1 MSRDMTVR
9 NEKLS
14 QVLRYRWAIGAMIL
28 FFCVLFQLNGSSIGM
43 WNGYVSDGTAAGPII
58 AGADRP
64 IRSDE
69 WCVFTPMALSQYYN
83 NFGPES
89 DILRGT
95 ETDVYMVYGQS
106 VKDWSVIFRPF
117 QLGYLFLSPAGG
129 LSFYWCAKLIALLLV
144 SFDFGLLLTGR
155 RRYLS
160 LAYAFMI
167 AFAPVVQWWFSTN
180 AFPDMLVY
188 GQGLVLC
195 LAGYLDTDRYT
206 LRCIYAAGMAW
217 LSCCYLL
224 VIYPAWQV
232 PFFYVFLF
240 LGIALIAMKA
250 PGMAFKA
257 SKDVPILF
265 VPAMLAALSMYFVI
279 VRSWDAISLVMH
291 SVYPGA
297 RMETGGIGP
306 SVLFRYVA
314 NAAFPYTDK
323 NVPGNVCEM
332 AAFYDM
338 FPLGLLAAAP
348 LIRKKKDGLLISI
361 IAAAALL
368 GIYVVIGFPPFLS
381 KLTLLSNSQAERSAV
396 ALSYCNLLL
405 LFRSISV
412 WQDMEGDA
420 ATDERRRK
428 GIICICIAAC
438 SAAVSSVLANEL
450 LYSEYFTF
458 RVGIFCAAVL
468 LVCAVCIIS
477 GSKAGYIL
485 LCAACIFMGATVN
498 PLRAGLE
505 DIRTEPLGKAIEQT
519 AADDRTSKWIAVSD
533 TWVMGNYPIMFGA
546 RTVNCTNTYMNTE
559 LWGILDPEKKYEDI
573 YNRYAHMMV
582 EISEKPVVEVSLLTP
597 DQIRLRIGA
606 DRLPELG
613 VRYVISDKD
622 LSRIAGA
629 GVTFE
634 PVFTQDSGRYT
645 IFQVKE

>member
-1 MSRDMTVR
+1 MRSNGILRK
-9 NEKLS
+9 EKQS
-14 QVLRYRWAIGAMIL
+14 SVLRYRWVIGAVIL

-43 WNGYVSDGTAAGPII
+43 WNGYVSDGTAAEPVI

-69 WCVFTPMALSQYYN
+69 WCVFSPMALSQYYN

-144 SFDFGLLLTGR
+144 SFDFGMLLTGR
-155 RRYLS
+155 RRCLS

-257 SKDVPILF
+257 SKDIPILL
-265 VPAMLAALSMYFVI
+265 VPAMLATLSMYFVI

-314 NAAFPYTDK
+314 NAAFPYSDK

-338 FPLGLLAAAP
+338 FPLGLLAAAL

-361 IAAAALL
+361 IAAEALL
-368 GIYVVIGFPPFLS
+368 GIYVVIGFPAFLS

-405 LFRSISV
+405 LFRAIAV
-412 WQDMEGDA
+412 WQDMECDA
-420 ATDERRRK
+420 APDERRRK
-428 GIICICIAAC
+428 GMICICAAAC

-505 DIRTEPLGKAIEQT
+505 DIRTESLGKAIEQT
-519 AADDRTSKWIAVSD
+519 AADDRTSKWVAASD
-533 TWVMGNYPIMFGA
+533 SWVMGNYPIMFGA

-613 VRYVISDKD
+613 VGYVISDKD
-622 LSRIAGA
+622 LNRIAGA
-629 GVTFE
+629 EVTFE

-645 IFQVKE
+645 IFHVKE

>member
-1 MSRDMTVR
+1 MDKKGYGKKITADTIS
-9 NEKLS
+9 
-14 QVLRYRWAIGAMIL
+14 YRWAIGAVIL
-28 FFCVLFQLNGSSIGM
+28 FLCVLFQLNGSSIGM
-43 WNGYVSDGTAAGPII
+43 WNGFVSDGTVAEPVI
-58 AGADRP
+58 AGTDRP

-69 WCVFTPMALSQYYN
+69 WSVFTPMALSQHYN
-83 NFGPES
+83 GFGLES

-95 ETDVYMVYGQS
+95 DTDVYMIYGQS

-144 SFDFGLLLTGR
+144 SFDFGMLLTGR
-155 RRYLS
+155 RRCLS

-167 AFAPVVQWWFSTN
+167 AFAPIVQWWFSTN

-195 LAGYLDTDRYT
+195 LAGYLGTDRYT

-257 SKDVPILF
+257 SKDIPILL
-265 VPAMLAALSMYFVI
+265 VPAILAALSMNFVI

-306 SVLFRYVA
+306 SVLFRYAA
-314 NAAFPYTDK
+314 NPAFPYTDA
-323 NVPGNVCEM
+323 NVPENVCEM

-412 WQDMEGDA
+412 WQDMECDA
-420 ATDERRRK
+420 APDERRHK
-428 GIICICIAAC
+428 GVICICIAAC

-458 RVGIFCAAVL
+458 RVGIICAAVL
-468 LVCAVCIIS
+468 LVCAVCIMS

-498 PLRAGLE
+498 PIRTGLE

-519 AADDRTSKWIAVSD
+519 AADDRTSKWIVVSD
-533 TWVMGNYPIMFGA
+533 IWVMGNYPIMFGA
-546 RTVNCTNTYMNTE
+546 KTINCTNTYMNTE
-559 LWGILDPEKKYEDI
+559 LWDKLDPEKKYEDI
-573 YNRYAHMMV
+573 YNRYAHMLV
-582 EISEKPVVEVSLLTP
+582 EISDGPAMEVTLLYP

-613 VRYVISDKD
+613 VGYVISDKD

-645 IFQVKE
+645 IFHVKE

>member
-1 MSRDMTVR
+1 MRSNGILRK
-9 NEKLS
+9 EKQS
-14 QVLRYRWAIGAMIL
+14 SVLRYRWVIGAVIL

-43 WNGYVSDGTAAGPII
+43 WNGYVSDGTAAEPVI

-69 WCVFTPMALSQYYN
+69 WCVFSPMALSQYYN

-144 SFDFGLLLTGR
+144 SFDFGMLLTGR
-155 RRYLS
+155 RRCLS

-257 SKDVPILF
+257 SKDIPILL

-314 NAAFPYTDK
+314 HAAFPYSDK
-323 NVPGNVCEM
+323 NVPGN
-332 AAFYDM
+332 D
-338 FPLGLLAAAP
+338 
-348 LIRKKKDGLLISI
+348 
-361 IAAAALL
+361 
-368 GIYVVIGFPPFLS
+368 
-381 KLTLLSNSQAERSAV
+381 
-396 ALSYCNLLL
+396 
-405 LFRSISV
+405 
-412 WQDMEGDA
+412 
-420 ATDERRRK
+420 
-428 GIICICIAAC
+428 
-438 SAAVSSVLANEL
+438 
-450 LYSEYFTF
+450 
-458 RVGIFCAAVL
+458 
-468 LVCAVCIIS
+468 
-477 GSKAGYIL
+477 
-485 LCAACIFMGATVN
+485 
-498 PLRAGLE
+498 
-505 DIRTEPLGKAIEQT
+505 
-519 AADDRTSKWIAVSD
+519 
-533 TWVMGNYPIMFGA
+533 
-546 RTVNCTNTYMNTE
+546 
-559 LWGILDPEKKYEDI
+559 
-573 YNRYAHMMV
+573 
-582 EISEKPVVEVSLLTP
+582 
-597 DQIRLRIGA
+597 
-606 DRLPELG
+606 
-613 VRYVISDKD
+613 
-622 LSRIAGA
+622 
-629 GVTFE
+629 
-634 PVFTQDSGRYT
+634 
-645 IFQVKE
+645 